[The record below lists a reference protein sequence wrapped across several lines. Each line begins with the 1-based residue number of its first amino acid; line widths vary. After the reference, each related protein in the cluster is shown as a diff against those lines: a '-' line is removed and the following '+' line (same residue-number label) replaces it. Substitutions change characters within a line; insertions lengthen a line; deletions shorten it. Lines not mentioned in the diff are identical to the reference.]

1 MYYRYVCVDG
11 YILHRQ
17 RIIEHVCQFRNVSS
31 HRDRGRQKESAA
43 GYS

>member
-11 YILHRQ
+11 Y